1 MLLSSL
7 LSVTQLYVG
16 ATEAVTTQSHSAAP
30 DTLLCTPAPPHTHTQ
45 GCFKRAV
52 KGGYGASE
60 PDLPNI
66 LTTLLEVALAL
77 RHLHLLQLVHCDLK
91 PANVLLKSSLTDPRG
106 FTSKLSDFG
115 LVKICIEEA
124 VLEVLAGAPRRRMSG
139 TITHLPPEMLAG
151 SGQVGG
157 PRCAAGGAG
166 RCCGWCCGWRG
177 AWAVPECC
185 AVVGAWNTL

>member
-1 MLLSSL
+1 MQCYLLDQDTAL
-7 LSVTQLYVG
+7 HAL
-16 ATEAVTTQSHSAAP
+16 AP
-30 DTLLCTPAPPHTHTQ
+30 RRVNLCTPTTHPGPHLQ
-45 GCFKRAV
+45 GCFKRAI

-60 PDLPNI
+60 PNLPAV
-66 LTTLLEVALAL
+66 LPTLMEIALAL

-124 VLEVLAGAPRRRMSG
+124 VLEGLAGAPRRRMSG

-151 SGQVGG
+151 NLQVGVAC
-157 PRCAAGGAG
+157 CA
-166 RCCGWCCGWRG
+166 
-177 AWAVPECC
+177 VCC
-185 AVVGAWNTL
+185 AVVLCCGVRVHEGRWLIAMTRV